1 MRAQRA
7 AEYVSL
13 GERFLAGGDRVSAAA
28 YFRDAISADPSTAS
42 AYVALGEVQLARGAL
57 RDAEETFRVGMAR
70 ATPDARLWLGLV
82 RVLDAQGHPGDA
94 DAVLMDATSHFARN
108 ENVMLARRDRAEA
121 RLAWSL
127 ALSLTRRLVRA
138 AEERG
143 DETAAREHRVHA
155 RALLVLV
162 GEVDPVSA
170 SDASASQLRRVL
182 SR

>member
-7 AEYVSL
+7 SEYITL
-13 GERFLAGGDRVSAAA
+13 GERFLASGDRVSAAA
-28 YFRDAISADPSTAS
+28 YFRDAISADASIAS

-57 RDAEETFRVGMAR
+57 RDAEETFRVGLVR
-70 ATPDARLWLGLV
+70 AMPDARLWIGLV
-82 RVLDAQGHPGDA
+82 RVLDAAGRTAEA
-94 DAVLMDATSHFARN
+94 DAVLVEATTHFGRD
-108 ENVMLARRDRAEA
+108 EHVMRMRRDRAEA

-127 ALSLTRRLVRA
+127 ALSLTRRLARV

-143 DETAAREHRVHA
+143 DEAAVREHALHA

-170 SDASASQLRRVL
+170 RDDSSPLRRVL